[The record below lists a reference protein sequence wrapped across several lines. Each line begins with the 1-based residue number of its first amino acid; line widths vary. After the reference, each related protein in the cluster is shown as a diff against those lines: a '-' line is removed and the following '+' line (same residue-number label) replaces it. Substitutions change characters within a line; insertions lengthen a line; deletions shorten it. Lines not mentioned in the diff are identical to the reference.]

1 MLKSYFK
8 IAYRT
13 LLKNKFYAGINILG
27 LSLGMA
33 ASILIIIFIV
43 DELSY
48 DKFHPEGERI
58 YRVNMQGKMN
68 GNEFNMALS
77 PAPMSQALKEEVPE
91 VADATRLGLFRTMP
105 IRFGEKIFT
114 EPIMLV
120 AESNFFYF
128 FGFELLQGDPKTAL
142 SGPSKVVLTE
152 TAAKKY
158 FGDADPIGQVVLRGS
173 DKTATEVTGVVADP
187 PHNSHIDFDMILS
200 GESWA
205 YMKDLQWSSNNL
217 YTYYRIHPQSNPD
230 NVNEALDSF
239 IQKYFG
245 PEIEQFL
252 GISLESFL
260 AQGNQFGYFTQPV
273 RNIHLYSDLGEEIKP
288 SGSIQYLYVFGAI
301 ALFIIV
307 IACINFMNLSTARS
321 ANRAKEVG
329 VRKSVGA
336 GKGRLVG
343 QFLSESMVYSF
354 VSGFFAL
361 AIIILALRPFNA
373 LSGKDLGLNIFADPL
388 VILGYLGFMVL
399 IGMMAGSYPAFYL
412 TSFSPVA
419 VLKGKIRSGVK
430 RSNFRNGLVVFQ
442 FIVSISLIISSMV
455 VYKQLNYMQEKD
467 LGFAKENVLKLLH
480 TRSLGTN
487 AEAFKQELLA
497 NSGFLSASFANALP
511 PNIDWSSV
519 FKTSDTNQDF
529 LCNLNFVDHDHLETM
544 KYELVMGRFFSEE
557 FPSDTGAIILN
568 ESAFRQ
574 MGWTTLDGNQRLG
587 GFWNVNSEAVEREV
601 IGVLKD
607 FNFESLKSNVR
618 PLIMTLAQSSSP
630 EMAIRIGPGPL
641 QSKLDFLEA
650 TWKKHSDGAPFE
662 YSFVDQNFDA
672 LFRAEQKMGNI
683 ILIFTVLAISIA
695 CLGLLGLAAY
705 TTEQRSK
712 EISIRKTLG
721 ASMAHL
727 VTILSKDFTLLVVIA
742 FVIAGPLAYYFM
754 TNYWLANFAYR
765 VEVDGVLILLA
776 GLISITISWLTVSYQ
791 SFKTAANNPV
801 DYLKNE

>member
-8 IAYRT
+8 ITYRT
-13 LLKNKFYAGINILG
+13 LIKNKFYSAINILG

-48 DKFHPEGERI
+48 DKFHPHGELT

-77 PAPMSQALKEEVPE
+77 PSPMAQALKDEVPE
-91 VADATRLGLFRTMP
+91 VADAIRLGAFRTMP
-105 IRFGEKIFT
+105 IRYEDKTFT
-114 EPIMLV
+114 EPMMLV
-120 AESNFFYF
+120 AESNFFDF
-128 FGFELLQGDPKTAL
+128 FGFEMLQGDPNTAL
-142 SGPSKVVLTE
+142 SGTDKIVLTE
-152 TAAKKY
+152 TVAKKY
-158 FGDADPIGQVVLRGS
+158 FGDEEAIGKVIFRGS
-173 DKTATEVTGVVADP
+173 DKKATEVSGLVEDP
-187 PHNSHIDFDMILS
+187 PHNSHLDFNMILS

-217 YTYYRIHPQSNPD
+217 YTYYRIHPQSNPE
-230 NVNEALDSF
+230 NVKVALDSF

-245 PEIEQFL
+245 PEIEQYL

-260 AQGNQFGYFTQPV
+260 AQGNQFGYISQPLL
-273 RNIHLYSDLGEEIKP
+273 NIHLNSDLGEEIKP
-288 SGSIQYLYVFGAI
+288 GGNIQYLYVFGAI
-301 ALFIIV
+301 AIFIIV
-307 IACINFMNLSTARS
+307 IACINFMNLPTARS

-336 GKGRLVG
+336 GKGRLIG
-343 QFLSESMVYSF
+343 QFLLESMVYSF

-361 AIIILALRPFNA
+361 VLIILALRPFNA
-373 LSGKDLGLNIFADPL
+373 LSGKDLGLEIFANPM
-388 VILGYLGFMVL
+388 ILLGNLGFIIL

-419 VLKGKIRSGVK
+419 VLKGKIRNGVK
-430 RSNFRNGLVVFQ
+430 RSGFRNGLVVFQ

-467 LGFAKENVLKLLH
+467 LGFQKENVLKLLH
-480 TRSLGTN
+480 TRSLGNN
-487 AEAFKQELLA
+487 AEAFKQELLG
-497 NSGFLSASFANALP
+497 NTGFLSASFANALP

-544 KYELVMGRFFSEE
+544 KYELVMGRFFSRDY
-557 FPSDTGAIILN
+557 PSDTGAILLN
-568 ESAFRQ
+568 ESAFKQ
-574 MGWTTLDGNQRLG
+574 MGWTTLDGNQRLA
-587 GFWNVNSEAVEREV
+587 GFWNVNDEPIQREV
-601 IGVLKD
+601 IGVLRD
-607 FNFESLKSNVR
+607 FNFESLKSSVR
-618 PLIMTLAQSSSP
+618 PLIMTLGPNPNQ
-630 EMAIRIGPGPL
+630 EMAIRIGSGDL
-641 QSKLDFLEA
+641 ETKLSFLEK
-650 TWKKHSDGAPFE
+650 TWKMHADGAAFE
-662 YSFVDQNFDA
+662 YSFVDQNFEA
-672 LFRAEQKMGNI
+672 LFQSEQKMGNI

-721 ASMAHL
+721 ASTAHL
-727 VTILSKDFTLLVVIA
+727 VTILSKDFTLLVVLA
-742 FVIAGPLAYYFM
+742 FVFAGPLAYYFM
-754 TNYWLANFAYR
+754 TNYWLVNFAYR
-765 VEVDGVLILLA
+765 VEIDLFLILMA
-776 GLISITISWLTVSYQ
+776 GVISITISWLTVSYQ

>member
-1 MLKSYFK
+1 MHKSYFK

-48 DKFHPEGERI
+48 DKFHPQGERI
-58 YRVNMQGKMN
+58 YRINMQGKMN

-77 PAPMSQALKEEVPE
+77 PAPMAQALKDEVPE
-91 VADATRLGLFRTMP
+91 VADAIRLGAFRTMP
-105 IRFGEKIFT
+105 IRFEDKTFT
-114 EPIMLV
+114 EPMMLV
-120 AESNFFYF
+120 AEANFFDF

-142 SGPSKVVLTE
+142 SGPDKVVLTE
-152 TAAKKY
+152 SAAKKY
-158 FGDADPIGQVVLRGS
+158 FGNADAIGQVILRS
-173 DKTATEVTGVVADP
+173 SEKTPTEVTGVVPDP
-187 PHNSHIDFDMILS
+187 PHNSHLTFDMLLS
-200 GESWA
+200 GESWG

-217 YTYYRIHPQSNPD
+217 YTYYRIHPESNPE
-230 NVNEALDSF
+230 NVKVALDSF

-245 PEIEQFL
+245 PEIEQYL
-252 GISLESFL
+252 GISLEAFL
-260 AQGNQFGYFTQPV
+260 EQGNQFGYITQPIHE
-273 RNIHLYSDLGEEIKP
+273 IHLYSNLSEEIKP
-288 SGSIQYLYVFGAI
+288 SGGIQYLYVFGAI

-336 GKGRLVG
+336 GKARLIG

-361 AIIILALRPFNA
+361 ALIILALRPFNA
-373 LSGKDLGLNIFADPL
+373 LSGKDLGLEIFANPL
-388 VILGYLGFMVL
+388 ILLGYLGFMIL

-430 RSNFRNGLVVFQ
+430 RSGFRNGLVVFQ

-455 VYKQLNYMQEKD
+455 VYKQLNFMQEKD
-467 LGFAKENVLKLLH
+467 LGFDKENVLKLLH

-497 NSGFLSASFANALP
+497 NSGFLLASFANALP

-519 FKTSDTNQDF
+519 FKTSDSNQDF
-529 LCNLNFVDHDHLETM
+529 LCNLNFVDHNHLETM

-557 FPSDTGAIILN
+557 YPSDTGAIILN

-574 MGWTTLDGNQRLG
+574 MGWTILDGNQRLG
-587 GFWNVNSEAVEREV
+587 GFWNVNSEPIEREV
-601 IGVLKD
+601 IGVLRD
-607 FNFESLKSNVR
+607 FNFESLKSSVR
-618 PLIMTLAQSSSP
+618 PLIMTLGPNSSQ
-630 EMAIRIGPGPL
+630 EMAIRIGPGEL
-641 QSKLDFLEA
+641 GTKLEFLEA

-662 YSFVDQNFDA
+662 YSFVDQNFNA
-672 LFRAEQKMGNI
+672 LFQSEQKMGNI

-721 ASMAHL
+721 ASMSHL
-727 VTILSKDFTLLVVIA
+727 VTILSKDFTLLVLIA

-754 TNYWLANFAYR
+754 TNYWLSNFAYR
-765 VEVDGVLILLA
+765 VEVDVVLILLA